1 MCPTWHG
8 LLPDRSRVEAFPVGR
23 RAVRATGRTAFP
35 SADDGVARHP
45 RGVGR
50 DAPAGR
56 PWSVAWSDAAVVV
69 GCVMLTF
76 APLIAAGGFVATHEA
91 ERYPALLAHFAD
103 SFARGHLY
111 PRWMPGLAGGYGYP
125 TFVFYQPLVF
135 FVASVMRLVLGI
147 SLGFALVLAV
157 GGLFAGACAAWIRVA
172 RILSPSQPAWIA
184 PVIFALTPGLF
195 LNLYVRGDLSEFAA
209 TNVAVLV
216 LASFVWLLDRLRASR
231 GVTAPV
237 FVLGGSLA
245 AVVTAH
251 PMTGA
256 ATWFVIMCLAVAT
269 LVGEPRDGRLAQAG
283 CVTAALVLGATL
295 SAPYWVPFLQ
305 LRSLVSLDRAMSG
318 YYDPTIHLVHP
329 MQLLS
334 RQWGFGGS
342 GPGVGDGMSFQLG
355 LPHVVVAVAGCVALR
370 RSPLVCGAGLVWA
383 ALVVAMLPVGALLW
397 RSGSPLHAFQ
407 FPWRLL
413 SVIAVLQPL
422 FVMGIAFGG
431 SGATPGRT
439 RAGAIAVLVFMLLW
453 YAPMMRTNPEAAAV
467 PFAALER
474 ALVQRFEAS
483 RQRFDVYALQN
494 EFLPRGVTDPPAAPR
509 GDAAVVACEADGRV
523 IIDPM
528 SSDDDIRAHVTA
540 DAPCTI
546 VVRQFLFPG
555 WRVTIDGRE
564 VAPETLDASRRPD
577 GLIRLTIAE
586 PGGHAIRAWYAG
598 PPGGG
603 LRCACMLGVVA
614 SIATVLHRVD
624 RKRGAAVRAAERR
637 PV

>member
-1 MCPTWHG
+1 MH
-8 LLPDRSRVEAFPVGR
+8 R
-23 RAVRATGRTAFP
+23 RAARTTGRTTPQA
-35 SADDGVARHP
+35 ADRAAERLP
-45 RGVGR
+45 RDVVPDVVVGR
-50 DAPAGR
+50 PR
-56 PWSVAWSDAAVVV
+56 TVVWSDAAVVC

-76 APLIAAGGFVATHEA
+76 APLISAGGFVATHEA
-91 ERYPALLAHFAD
+91 ERYPALLAHFSD

-135 FVASVMRLVLGI
+135 FIAGIVRLTLDV

-157 GGLFAGACAAWIRVA
+157 GGLFAGACAAWISVA
-172 RILSPSQPAWIA
+172 RMLSPAQPAWVA
-184 PVIFALTPGLF
+184 PAVFALTPGLF

-216 LASFVWLLDRLRASR
+216 LASFVWLLDRLRGSR

-237 FVLGGSLA
+237 LLLGASLA
-245 AVVTAH
+245 AVVGAH

-256 ATWFVIMCLAVAT
+256 VVWLVIMCLAVAT
-269 LVGEPRDGRLAQAG
+269 LCGEPRDRRLVHAG
-283 CVTAALVLGATL
+283 CITAALVLGATL

-329 MQLLS
+329 LQLLS

-370 RSPLVCGAGLVWA
+370 RSPLMCGAGLAYVG
-383 ALVVAMLPVGALLW
+383 LVAAMLPMAAALW
-397 RSGSPLHAFQ
+397 RPGSPLHAFQ

-413 SVIAVLQPL
+413 SVIAVIQPL
-422 FVMGIAFGG
+422 FVVGIACGG
-431 SGATPGRT
+431 RGATPGRT
-439 RAGAIAVLVFMLLW
+439 RAGAIAILVVMLVW
-453 YAPMMRTNPEAAAV
+453 YAPMLRTNPEAAAA
-467 PFAALER
+467 PFAALDR

-494 EFLPRGVTDPPAAPR
+494 EFLPRDATEPPAAPR
-509 GDAAVVACEADGRV
+509 GDAAVIECEAGGRV
-523 IIDPM
+523 VVDPT

-540 DAPCTI
+540 DVPGTL

-564 VAPETLDASRRPD
+564 VAPGSLDGSRRPD

-586 PGGHAIRAWYAG
+586 AGEHVIRVWYAG

-603 LRCACMLGVVA
+603 TRSACMLAIVA
-614 SIATVLHRVD
+614 LIAAVLTRMD
-624 RKRGAAVRAAERR
+624 RDRGAAVRAAQRR
-637 PV
+637 PA